1 MRSEKPYGKQIKK
14 KNEAPLPTYLMLKV
28 EIILKK
34 TKFMK
39 PVYKLTKR
47 K

>member
-1 MRSEKPYGKQIKK
+1 MRSEKPYGKQIK

-28 EIILKK
+28 EIIYKK